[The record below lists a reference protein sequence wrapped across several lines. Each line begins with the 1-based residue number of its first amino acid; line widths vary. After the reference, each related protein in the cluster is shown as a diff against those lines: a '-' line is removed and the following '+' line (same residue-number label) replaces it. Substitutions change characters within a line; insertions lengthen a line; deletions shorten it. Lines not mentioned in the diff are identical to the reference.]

1 VIGESGRG
9 RIEAGKTADVI
20 VLDNQLMVQAAIVE
34 GVLTYCRPEFSALI
48 TTCESGSPE
57 N

>member
-20 VLDNQLMVQAAIVE
+20 VLDDQLMVQLTIVE
-34 GVLTYCRPEFSALI
+34 GVLTYCRPEFSARI
-48 TTCESGSPE
+48 TTRESGSSE
-57 N
+57 A